1 MADPMTPDQMLAAFK
16 AEGIKV
22 REYPGWKTRCRC
34 CPDNVN
40 HRLNGPYIR
49 NWGDV
54 NGMVQHITG
63 GGLGSRT
70 VEEYIRD
77 IILFDKSLLT
87 KSQFVTAPN
96 GELWLVAAGRCNH
109 TGLVGSKVRDH
120 LRVAD
125 FSLTDDYDN
134 RFQGASADGNG
145 FTYGNEA
152 IAASAMNASQRA
164 TSILL
169 WAAIARF
176 HKWTGQETVGHGEIS
191 SARGK
196 GDPNLH
202 MGQFRK
208 DIMARVKAGTG
219 TKPITPKPPVT
230 PPAPKPLVQK
240 ATVLTL
246 NVASENAVVNK
257 KYGDW
262 TKKRA
267 AKAAKSIIASGA
279 DYVVLQE
286 AYDGKRQVLDKLLK
300 GRYVLDGVR
309 RGRVIYR
316 KVGLD
321 IARVGGVKFTDL
333 LPGKGYKD
341 AVARKYRYPSGA
353 VLNLGN
359 AHLSYELTGTGAKNR
374 AVEAKNFIWWMREEF
389 PTGYDFY
396 VGDVNAP
403 YKGTTRTDNVGPVF
417 AAYGLHD
424 VGNDVNAKSGPGHYH
439 LDRGFAGLIK
449 ATKIKV
455 TSNDFT
461 DHPGVLFTLAIPT
474 K

>member
-49 NWGDV
+49 PWGDV

-63 GGLGSRT
+63 GGLGNRT
-70 VEEYIRD
+70 VEQYIRD
-77 IILFDKSLLT
+77 IILFDKALLT

-109 TGLVGSKVRDH
+109 TGKVGSRVRDH
-120 LRVAD
+120 LRAAD

-164 TSILL
+164 TSVLL

-176 HKWTGQETVGHGEIS
+176 HKWDGQETVGHGEVS

-208 DIMARVKAGTG
+208 DIMARVKAS
-219 TKPITPKPPVT
+219 TKPVT
-230 PPAPKPLVQK
+230 PDPKPEPEPPVVKPLVQK

-246 NVASENAVVNK
+246 NLASENAAVNK
-257 KYGDW
+257 KYGSW
-262 TKKRA
+262 AKRVPKIA
-267 AKAAKSIIASGA
+267 AFILASGA
-279 DYVVLQE
+279 EHVAVQE
-286 AYDGKRQVLDKLLK
+286 TYDGKRQALDKLLDGTYTLQAVRK
-300 GRYVLDGVR
+300 GRALYKLDGK
-309 RGRVIYR
+309 GI
-316 KVGLD
+316 D
-321 IARVGGVKFTDL
+321 RVGGSKSTDL
-333 LPGKGYKD
+333 LPGVGSKD

-359 AHLSYELTGTGAKNR
+359 AHLSYELTGQGARNR
-374 AVEAKNFIWWMREEF
+374 SIEANNFIKWMRSKF
-389 PTGYDFY
+389 PEGYDFY

-403 YKGTTRTDNVGPVF
+403 YKSTTRADNVGPVF
-417 AAYGLHD
+417 TAHGLRD
-424 VGNDVNAKSGPGHYH
+424 VGYDVNAKAGPGNYH

-461 DHPGVLFTLAIPT
+461 DHPAVLFTLSIPT